1 MTERFVP
8 LLVPFTVPECTLCPT
23 LFTMQSS
30 IWKSYLVL
38 RYIVVYKN
46 SRSPEHVC
54 SQLSLSR
61 IHRNMNNGFSKYIAM
76 HHIQPEKS
84 SPEGTEIYYRNHE
97 LRTFIMAQ
105 YRLPIASALTCLG
118 SFLCSIAE
126 RHRHHLGARD
136 LSNDVACASQNAGCT
151 LVHYATPP
159 ARRGT
164 RDF

>member
-30 IWKSYLVL
+30 IWKSYLV
-38 RYIVVYKN
+38 YKQ
-46 SRSPEHVC
+46 SRSPEHVR
-54 SQLSLSR
+54 SQFSLSR
-61 IHRNMNNGFSKYIAM
+61 IHRNMNNGSSKYITM

-84 SPEGTEIYYRNHE
+84 SPVATQIYDRNHE
-97 LRTFIMAQ
+97 LRIFIMIQ
-105 YRLPIASALTCLG
+105 YHLPITSILACLG
-118 SFLCSIAE
+118 NFLSSVAE
-126 RHRHHLGARD
+126 RHRHHQGAGD
-136 LSNDVACASQNAGCT
+136 LSNDVACAPHNPECT
-151 LVHYATPP
+151 LAHYATPP